1 MTDLAN
7 AVAAFFEAFPA
18 WLNALLALVTAA
30 SAATALTPTSADD
43 RLLGRVRRVL
53 EWLALNV
60 GHAKPAAPKAPER
73 PAGG

>member
-1 MTDLAN
+1 
-7 AVAAFFEAFPA
+7 
-18 WLNALLALVTAA
+18 
-30 SAATALTPTSADD
+30 
-43 RLLGRVRRVL
+43 VL